1 MPVREMP
8 VHCSNRD
15 LAVEL
20 PFTLTHP
27 KPPPTPS
34 PSRQLDLMSNPLH
47 SDGLQAGD
55 VPVDLNLIQLD
66 AKFDI
71 SPRPFDRSIERM
83 FLCLVSMELVKTMIS
98 SLKNSLEYVSK
109 ATKRVSTIQKRN
121 GGLSL
126 PTTRTKICH
135 LNLFIILAMR
145 LRSDLVFVNTYR
157 CLMSRSSRL
166 FVITEKNIKK

>member
-1 MPVREMP
+1 MPLYRS
-8 VHCSNRD
+8 HRD

-34 PSRQLDLMSNPLH
+34 PSRQLDFMSNPLS

-71 SPRPFDRSIERM
+71 LPCPSLARSIERM
-83 FLCLVSMELVKTMIS
+83 FLYLVSMELVTMMIS

-109 ATKRVSTIQKRN
+109 ATKKVSTIQKRN
-121 GGLSL
+121 GGLSANDANEDMSSESL
-126 PTTRTKICH
+126 H
-135 LNLFIILAMR
+135 HFSNAN
-145 LRSDLVFVNTYR
+145 RSDWVFVNTYR
-157 CLMSRSSRL
+157 CLMYLSSRL
-166 FVITEKNIKK
+166 FVTSEKNIKK